1 MRHEVEYTHS
11 HMNDVFFWFGLLCNE
26 QRRDEKWWW
35 FLNAQCVLN
44 SSNTFLWRLDLK
56 ISHTLDTTDTK
67 LDGRVAEKENLLLL
81 FLSLSSVRTASLFH
95 RITWMHCSD
104 DADNF
109 FWHILNIS
117 PKVEVDL
124 NCTLNQRLTVGA
136 LQLLYCSFF
145 VCHLRACWTFFSFES
160 SWEHLQIGI
169 CFFAFTLDLPKI
181 QRETNKNHETY
192 RIVHKNNRNNWS
204 S

>member
-1 MRHEVEYTHS
+1 MQQNCVLCGTRWNIHIHIW
-11 HMNDVFFWFGLLCNE
+11 MMFFFWFGLLCNE
-26 QRRDEKWWW
+26 QRRDEKWRW

-81 FLSLSSVRTASLFH
+81 FLSISSVRTASLFH

-145 VCHLRACWTFFSFES
+145 CMPFASVLNFFLFWIFLRTSADRNLFFRFYFGSTENP
-160 SWEHLQIGI
+160 
-169 CFFAFTLDLPKI
+169 TRDK
-181 QRETNKNHETY
+181 
-192 RIVHKNNRNNWS
+192 
-204 S
+204 